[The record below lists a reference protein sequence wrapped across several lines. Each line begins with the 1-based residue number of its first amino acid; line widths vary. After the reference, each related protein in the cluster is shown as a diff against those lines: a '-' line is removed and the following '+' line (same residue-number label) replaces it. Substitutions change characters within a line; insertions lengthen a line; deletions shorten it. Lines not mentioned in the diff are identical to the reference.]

1 MDRRSFLKALGVGG
15 GASAL
20 AACGLDDNQYYTPI
34 EDVLPYVARPEQVT
48 PGTNSYF
55 ATTVGSGPNAYPNT
69 AVHRDGRVINVGA
82 NLQSK
87 WHPAVPGDAYF
98 ELQRHFSPDRITA
111 PTKGGAA
118 VEWTAAVDEL
128 ANAVKQARSG
138 GKKVVWVGPY
148 RSGAIADLLDTFTDG
163 NAIHFEALGRD
174 AEAKAAQKVFGSPAL
189 PKYDLAKAHY
199 VLSFGASFMGG
210 SWGGPGTQGDYA
222 TARNAN
228 HGGFVAR
235 FAAVS
240 PMKDQT
246 AANADDW
253 YACKPGTEAQVCLA
267 IAKLVAKKTGKGGA
281 AAKAVASADENA
293 AAAAAGLTVEH
304 LTEVAEHFA
313 HGHAVALPGGIVGA
327 SANAVELAAATYL
340 LNLVGG
346 SKDTFMAGG
355 YRGHVHG
362 FDDVQKLIE
371 DMKGGKVGVL
381 LIDDVD
387 LVHHLPN
394 GADFAAAMGSV
405 PMTVAVTSHPNETT
419 AKAGMVLPTHSVFE
433 DWGVEEPMANVY
445 LVRQPGQLPLHGTM
459 SLGDVLLRAW
469 SKAGMGPMTSFHAFV
484 KSFLAAKV
492 YAPEPAPVEGEEA
505 PVPAPAEGEEEEVV
519 DPITTQAFARW
530 FEGVLKE
537 GVAIAKP
544 AARAPLR
551 ATGGVTGG
559 NAEAMGNGDKFLV
572 AFPHPHLL
580 DGRYANQP
588 WAQETPDPMTGQVW
602 DTWALVHPATAA
614 SLGVSDNDVI
624 KLDTGSGSIE
634 VGVEVHPCVHPD
646 VIAVPTGGGHTR
658 ATGRYADAVG
668 QNVASILP
676 ATAAGG
682 GTQIWQSKVTAS
694 KGSGKADLVSTFGN
708 DSDRDRG
715 WVATCSADAFAKAK
729 DDPAHHPGEMTGI
742 HHLELDERLQEQGVG
757 GFYPIPDHPTY
768 RFGLTVDTNL
778 CTGCGACA
786 VACYAENNLPVVGKH
801 KVKEGREMSWIR
813 VNRYFKQDAGI
824 TKDHGVEHDTSVH
837 FTPLMCQ
844 QCGHAPCESVCP
856 VLATYHSIDG
866 LNAMVYN
873 RCAGTRYCS
882 NACPYSARKFNYHT
896 YVWPEP
902 FNLQLNPD
910 VVTRTMGVMEKCSF
924 CVQRLRRTKSAYR
937 DQGFKKTVPA
947 EELSQLVA
955 CAEACPSQAL
965 TFGNIN
971 DEASAPN
978 FTRKSGRNFI
988 PIADINTY
996 PAVNYL
1002 AKASFYFEPGH
1013 HGGGGDHGGEHADG
1027 GHGGDHGDAHEGG
1040 HAEEKGH
1047 GADKSHEPAHDA
1059 H

>member
-20 AACGLDDNQYYTPI
+20 AACGLDDNRYYTPV

-55 ATTVGSGPNAYPNT
+55 ATTVGTGPSAWPAT

-82 NLQSK
+82 NRAAP
-87 WHPAVPGDAYF
+87 WPGAVSSSSLY
-98 ELQRHFSPDRITA
+98 ELQRHFSPDRLTA
-111 PTKGGAA
+111 PTKGGQPI
-118 VEWTAAVDEL
+118 EWTAAVDEL
-128 ANAVKQARSG
+128 AAAVKQAKTS
-138 GKKVVWVGPY
+138 GKKVVWIGPY
-148 RSGAIADLLDTFTDG
+148 RSGALAALLDTFTDG
-163 NAIHFEALGRD
+163 NAIHFEALGRE
-174 AEAKAAQKVFGSPAL
+174 AEAKAAQKVFGSPEL
-189 PKYDLAKAHY
+189 PRYDLSKAHY
-199 VLSFGASFMGG
+199 VLSFGASFM
-210 SWGGPGTQGDYA
+210 SDAWGGPGSQSDYSS
-222 TARNAN
+222 ARNAN
-228 HGGFVAR
+228 NGGFVAR
-235 FAAVS
+235 FAAVT

-253 YACKPGTEAQVCLA
+253 YACKPGSEAQVCLA

-281 AAKAVASADENA
+281 AARAVASADENA

-304 LTEVAEHFA
+304 LTEIAEHFA
-313 HGHAVALPGGIVGA
+313 AGHGVALPGGMIGA

-346 SKDTFMAGG
+346 SSNTFLAGG
-355 YRGHVHG
+355 YTGKVHG
-362 FDDVQKLIE
+362 YDDVQKLME
-371 DMKGGKVGVL
+371 AMKAGQVGVL
-381 LIDDVD
+381 LVDDTDV
-387 LVHHLPN
+387 VHHLPN

-405 PMTVAVTSHPNETT
+405 PLTVAVTSHPNETT
-419 AKAGMVLPTHSVFE
+419 ASCGMVLPTHSVFE
-433 DWGVEEPMANVY
+433 DWGVEEPVHNVF
-445 LVRQPGQLPLHGTM
+445 LVRQPGQMPLHGTM
-459 SLGDVLLRAW
+459 SLGDLLLKAW
-469 SKAGMGPMTSFHAFV
+469 SKAGMGAAMTFRAFV
-484 KSFLAAKV
+484 QTYLVDKA
-492 YAPEPAPVEGEEA
+492 YAPKAEPVEGEEETPA
-505 PVPAPAEGEEEEVV
+505 APAEGEVEEVV
-519 DPITTQAFARW
+519 DPITTTAFARW
-530 FEGVLKE
+530 FEGVLQA
-537 GVAIAKP
+537 GYVAPKMGHGGALQ
-544 AARAPLR
+544 AV
-551 ATGGVTGG
+551 GGVSGG
-559 NAEAMGNGDKFLV
+559 NAEAPGAGDKFLV

-588 WAQETPDPMTGQVW
+588 WAQEMPDPMSGQVW
-602 DTWALVHPATAA
+602 DTWALVHPKTAA
-614 SLGVSDNDVI
+614 ALGVGDNDTI
-624 KLDTGSGSIE
+624 SINTGSGTLE
-634 VGVEVHPCVHPD
+634 LGVEVHPCVHPD

-658 ATGRYADAVG
+658 ASGRYADAVG
-668 QNVASILP
+668 KNVASVLP
-676 ATAAGG
+676 AAAAGG
-682 GTQIWQSKVTAS
+682 GTQIWQSKASVS
-694 KGSGKADLVSTFGN
+694 KGSGKADLISTFGG

-715 WVATCSADAFAKAK
+715 WVAACKADDYAAKK
-729 DDPAHHPGEMTGI
+729 DEPSHHPGEMIGV
-742 HHLELDERLQEQGVG
+742 HHLELDERLQEQGVE

-778 CTGCGACA
+778 CTGCGACS

-813 VNRYFKQDAGI
+813 INRYFRGDGYDTVPF
-824 TKDHGVEHDTSVH
+824 TKDHGVEGNVSVH

-866 LNAMVYN
+866 LNAMIYN

-910 VVTRTMGVMEKCSF
+910 VVTRTMGVMEKCTF
-924 CVQRLRRTKSAYR
+924 CVQRLRRTKSAHR
-937 DQGFKKTVPA
+937 DQGFKNTVPA
-947 EELSQLVA
+947 DVLADLVA

-965 TFGNIN
+965 TFGNIE

-978 FTRKSGRNFI
+978 FTRKSGRHFF

-1002 AKASFYFEPGH
+1002 AKASFHFEPGH
-1013 HGGGGDHGGEHADG
+1013 HGGGGHAGGEHADG
-1027 GHGGDHGDAHEGG
+1027 GGHGEAGG
-1040 HAEEKGH
+1040 HADPAH
-1047 GADKSHEPAHDA
+1047 GEKSHEPAHDA